1 MKWLLSLLVAL
12 GLIGGGLSVWYLRAS
27 GHHGDAFRTAAVD
40 RGTIATTISATGTI
54 EPEEV
59 VDVGAQVAGMIKNFG
74 PDPRDSTRTI
84 DYGSPVEQGTVLAQI
99 DDSLY
104 QAQVDQAKASLKKAE
119 GDLIQMQAKLR
130 QSDRDWNRAQ
140 TLGRTD
146 GVISGLDYDTTRA
159 TYDTARSAVTVG
171 QAVIDQARAA
181 LQQAEINLGYCTIRS
196 PVKGVIIDRRVNVGQ
211 TVVSSLNAP
220 SLFLIAKDL
229 KRLQIWASVNEAD
242 IGQIH
247 EGQPVAF
254 TVDAYPDQVFHG
266 AVTQIRLN
274 ATMTQNVVTY
284 TVVVTTDNSDGKL
297 LPYLTAN
304 LAFQVSEHRNVLRVP
319 NAALRWRPQPEQVVP
334 EARAAFTRSLQRTE
348 KSAGDQAAVP
358 THHNRGVVWV
368 EDHGFV
374 RPVKVQTGLSDGVVT
389 EIVGGELKDSDAVV
403 VGAAA
408 SSDAGDSTSPFT
420 PQLFGGKKAS

>member
-1 MKWLLSLLVAL
+1 MKWLLSLLIAL
-12 GLIGGGLSVWYLRAS
+12 GLIGGGLGAWYLRAS
-27 GHHGDAFRTAAVD
+27 SHHGDAFRTASVD

-74 PDPRDSTRTI
+74 PDPRDSTKTI

-104 QAQVDQAKASLKKAE
+104 QAQVDQAQANLKKAE
-119 GDLIQMQAKLR
+119 SDLIQMQAKLR

-146 GVISGLDYDTTRA
+146 GVISGLDYDTTKA
-159 TYDTARSAVTVG
+159 TYETARSSVAVG

-181 LQQAEINLGYCTIRS
+181 LKQAEINLGYCTIRS
-196 PVKGVIIDRRVNVGQ
+196 PVKGVIVDRRVNVGQ

-247 EGQPVAF
+247 EGQPVSF

-266 AVTQIRLN
+266 EVTQIRLN

-284 TVVVTTDNSDGKL
+284 TVVVTTDNSDSKL

-304 LAFQVSEHRNVLRVP
+304 LSFQVSAHRDVLRVL

-334 EARAAFTRSLQRTE
+334 EARAAFVQSLQRTE
-348 KSAGDQAAVP
+348 KVAGDQAVP
-358 THHNRGVVWV
+358 THHNRGVAWV

-374 RPVKVQTGLSDGVVT
+374 RPVKVQTGLTDGVVT
-389 EIVGGELKDSDAVV
+389 EVVGGELKDTDAVV

-408 SSDAGDSTSPFT
+408 SNDAGDSTSPFT
-420 PQLFGGKKAS
+420 PQLFGGKKGS